1 MLKGRLPDWIQRNI
15 PDLPEVGTKEKLR
28 ACTGTMIGIL
38 ITALVSHFLI
48 SNELAQFWLL
58 APMGASAIILFTFPS
73 SPLAQPWSFLGGN
86 LISAFVGIT
95 CVHFIVNPVICA
107 CIAIFIALTLMFALR
122 CLHPP
127 SGAVALITILGGDWI
142 KDLGYMFIITP
153 LAINTVLML
162 ASAVIYNKLSGQRYP
177 FPKSRPNT
185 TESQSPLNSKES
197 SSSLISKDLKTALTH
212 SNELIDV
219 DLGVLEELFL
229 QTERIAFNRRTGSL
243 QCQHIMN
250 KNVTQLEFATHLSEA
265 WQIIKQRNVQALPVV
280 TKGGQLMGI
289 VTRSDFLKQI
299 ETNDYISFTK
309 KLKALLKKNS
319 SSTSNRPEVVGQIMR
334 THTKTVLNTSP
345 MVEVIPLMLEQ
356 KMRHVAVV
364 NTQGIF
370 VGMINQTDM
379 IAGLYQNSISKASP
393 Q

>member
-1 MLKGRLPDWIQRNI
+1 
-15 PDLPEVGTKEKLR
+15 
-28 ACTGTMIGIL
+28 
-38 ITALVSHFLI
+38 
-48 SNELAQFWLL
+48 
-58 APMGASAIILFTFPS
+58 
-73 SPLAQPWSFLGGN
+73 
-86 LISAFVGIT
+86 
-95 CVHFIVNPVICA
+95 
-107 CIAIFIALTLMFALR
+107 
-122 CLHPP
+122 
-127 SGAVALITILGGDWI
+127 
-142 KDLGYMFIITP
+142 
-153 LAINTVLML
+153 
-162 ASAVIYNKLSGQRYP
+162 
-177 FPKSRPNT
+177 
-185 TESQSPLNSKES
+185 
-197 SSSLISKDLKTALTH
+197 
-212 SNELIDV
+212 
-219 DLGVLEELFL
+219 
-229 QTERIAFNRRTGSL
+229 
-243 QCQHIMN
+243 MN